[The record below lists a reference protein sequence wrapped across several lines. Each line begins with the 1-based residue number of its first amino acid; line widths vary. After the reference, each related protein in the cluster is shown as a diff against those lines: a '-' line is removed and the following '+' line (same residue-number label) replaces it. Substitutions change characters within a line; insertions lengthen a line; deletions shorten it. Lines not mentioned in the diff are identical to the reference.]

1 MTVGAWLTLLVINV
15 VNTYVVLFFFFL
27 SGLKCQNGWCFDWQV
42 QMCGIEFDLKEKE
55 DFLETIILI
64 LLFMLCFGFVQCP
77 WARVFVCHEQLITIP
92 LPKLIKG
99 AELLL
104 TFWHGTIDCFTIVLP
119 PPCSCHNCG
128 VLELSMRAAQF
139 TLTASIKFCCQCQYF
154 TIVFRI
160 VLFSFLLVILF
171 CLVYLCCVYFFFF
184 FCSNELHVFLL
195 SASLLD
201 IIFYC

>member
-1 MTVGAWLTLLVINV
+1 MQPFNYGWEFCLPYVYWHHCWDFVILGRSLKWNYRVVILYTHCMTVGAWLTLLGINV
-15 VNTYVVLFFFFL
+15 VNTDVVLFFFL

-99 AELLL
+99 AWASAYLLA
-104 TFWHGTIDCFTIVLP
+104 WHDWLFYDCLATSMF
-119 PPCSCHNCG
+119 
-128 VLELSMRAAQF
+128 LS
-139 TLTASIKFCCQCQYF
+139 
-154 TIVFRI
+154 
-160 VLFSFLLVILF
+160 
-171 CLVYLCCVYFFFF
+171 
-184 FCSNELHVFLL
+184 
-195 SASLLD
+195 
-201 IIFYC
+201 